1 MKAKCFCLVLGL
13 VLLSVMALGQT
24 PEELI
29 AKADALYAQMQD
41 LETAEEALGL
51 YRDALIAADNKYEA
65 YWKIARVLYYVGE
78 HKDKKKDRQNTFAQG
93 VYHAEKAM
101 ALGPEKPDGYYWR
114 GVNNGKYGE
123 TRGVLK
129 SLSLVKPIKSDMN
142 KVIELNRAYEEGGPD
157 RVMGRVYFKLPGI
170 AGGDKDKSLE
180 HLLKSKEYG
189 PEDALT
195 RVYLA
200 DTYLA
205 HKEVEKARAELDHVL
220 NLPDDPLWVSAVQQ
234 SKELAQELLK
244 DKKFRKK

>member
-1 MKAKCFCLVLGL
+1 MKTKFLCLVLGL
-13 VLLSVMALGQT
+13 VLVSMMALGQA

-29 AKADALYAQMQD
+29 KKADALYAEVQSM
-41 LETAEEALGL
+41 ETAEEALAL
-51 YRDALIAADNKYEA
+51 YRDALIAAEDKYEA
-65 YWKIARVLYYVGE
+65 YWKVSRILYYIGE
-78 HKDKKKDRQNTFAQG
+78 HKEGKKDRQTTFTQG

-101 ALGPEKPDGYYWR
+101 ALEPEKPDGYYWR

-142 KVIELNRAYEEGGPD
+142 KVIELNRAYEDGGPD

-170 AGGDKDKSLE
+170 AGGSKDKSLE

-205 HKEVEKARAELDHVL
+205 KKEVEKARAELEYVL
-220 NLPDDPLWVSAVQQ
+220 NLPDDPLWVSAIKH
-234 SKELAQELLK
+234 SKELAQELMQN
-244 DKKFRKK
+244 KKFRKK

>member
-1 MKAKCFCLVLGL
+1 MKAKFFCLVLGIVL
-13 VLLSVMALGQT
+13 VSMMASGQAA
-24 PEELI
+24 EELI
-29 AKADALYAQMQD
+29 EKADALYAGMQD

-65 YWKIARVLYYVGE
+65 YWKIARIMYYVGE
-78 HKDKKKDRQNTFAQG
+78 HKDKKKDRQNTFAQA

-101 ALGPEKPDGYYWR
+101 ALEPEKPDGYYWR

-129 SLSLVKPIKSDMN
+129 SLALVKPIKSDMN

-157 RVMGRVYFKLPGI
+157 RVMGRVFFKLPGF

-180 HLLKSKEYG
+180 HLLKSMEYG

-205 HKEVEKARAELDHVL
+205 KKEVEKARAELDYVM
-220 NLPDDPLWVSAVQQ
+220 NLPDDPRWVAAIKQ
-234 SKELAQELLK
+234 SKELAEEILK
-244 DKKFRKK
+244 DKQFRKE

>member
-13 VLLSVMALGQT
+13 VLVSVMASGQT

-29 AKADALYAQMQD
+29 KKADALYAEMQD
-41 LETAEEALGL
+41 LETAEEALAL
-51 YRDALIAADNKYEA
+51 YRDALIEAENKYEA
-65 YWKIARVLYYVGE
+65 YWKISRILYYVGE

-101 ALGPEKPDGYYWR
+101 ALEPEKPDGYYWR

-129 SLSLVKPIKSDMN
+129 SLALVKPIKSDMN
-142 KVIELNRAYEEGGPD
+142 KVIELNRAYEDGGPD
-157 RVMGRVYFKLPGI
+157 RVMGRVFFKLPGI

-205 HKEVEKARAELDHVL
+205 QKEVEKARAELDYVM
-220 NLPDDPLWVSAVQQ
+220 NLPDDPLWVTAVQQ
-234 SKELAQELLK
+234 SKELAEELLK

>member
-13 VLLSVMALGQT
+13 VLVSVMASGQT

-29 AKADALYAQMQD
+29 AKADALYADMQD
-41 LETAEEALGL
+41 MEAAEEALGF

-65 YWKIARVLYYVGE
+65 YWKIARILYYVGE
-78 HKDKKKDRQNTFAQG
+78 HKEKKKDRQNTFAQG

-101 ALGPEKPDGYYWR
+101 ALEPEKPDGYYWR

-129 SLSLVKPIKSDMN
+129 SLALVKPIKSDMN

-157 RVMGRVYFKLPGI
+157 RVMGRVFFKLPGI

-205 HKEVEKARAELDHVL
+205 QKEVEKARAELDYVL
-220 NLPDDPLWVSAVQQ
+220 NLSDDPLWISAVQQ

>member
-13 VLLSVMALGQT
+13 VLVSVMASGQT

-29 AKADALYAQMQD
+29 KKADALYAEMQD
-41 LETAEEALGL
+41 LETAEEALAL
-51 YRDALIAADNKYEA
+51 YRDALIEAENKYEA
-65 YWKIARVLYYVGE
+65 YWKISRILYYVGE

-101 ALGPEKPDGYYWR
+101 ALEPEKPDGYYWR

-129 SLSLVKPIKSDMN
+129 SLALVKPIKSDMN
-142 KVIELNRAYEEGGPD
+142 KVIELNRAYEDGGPD
-157 RVMGRVYFKLPGI
+157 RVMGRVFFKLPGI

-205 HKEVEKARAELDHVL
+205 QKEVEKARAELDYVL
-220 NLPDDPLWVSAVQQ
+220 NIPDDPLWVTAVQQ
-234 SKELAQELLK
+234 SKELAEELLK